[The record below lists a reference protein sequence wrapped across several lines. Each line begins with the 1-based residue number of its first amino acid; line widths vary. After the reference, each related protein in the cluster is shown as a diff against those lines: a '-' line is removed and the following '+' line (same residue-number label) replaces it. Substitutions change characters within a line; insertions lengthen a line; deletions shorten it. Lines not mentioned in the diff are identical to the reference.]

1 MFAYSCLSTHDIIL
15 VVTESIYKQIN
26 NKNLTEV
33 LNVLCQVVGIVTH
46 DLFYLHQQMQ
56 GDTIVCL

>member
-46 DLFYLHQQMQ
+46 DLFYLYHFY
-56 GDTIVCL
+56 TNAR